1 VIILTTTNA
10 DRKLLALG
18 VKSAAFTAK
27 ELTKILDYLLK
38 AIKNGLAPTEQK
50 SYADF
55 QSPGGVSLLN
65 VSPQQK
71 DVQGFAELAQR
82 SGVNVSV
89 KQNQESQIFY
99 LCLQGQ
105 LVDIEK
111 TAKEYQ
117 KRLTQQTQSRSSLTA
132 RLEQAK
138 LQAASHTAERSK
150 TLERERAGK
159 EK

>member
-1 VIILTTTNA
+1 MTTNA

-27 ELTKILDYLLK
+27 ELKKILDYLLK
-38 AIKNGLAPTEQK
+38 AIKNGLEPTEQK

-71 DVQGFAELAQR
+71 DVQGFVELAQQN
-82 SGVNVSV
+82 GVNVSI

-99 LCLQGQ
+99 FCLQGQ

-111 TAKEYQ
+111 AAKEYQ
-117 KRLTQQTQSRSSLTA
+117 KRLLEQTHSRSSLTL

-138 LQAASHTAERSK
+138 LQAASNTVERSK
-150 TLERERAGK
+150 TLEHERE